1 MTTLDDLTNNIA
13 TLTTVDTDERAA
25 IDALVTLVTTL
36 KAGAGTLTAA
46 QVDALDKANAALANI
61 ATADATATAAM
72 QSQTVGAAAFPA
84 PSIPDVA
91 PAPVLAP

>member
-13 TLTTVDTDERAA
+13 TLTTEDAAERAA

-36 KAGAGTLTAA
+36 KTGVGTLTAA

-61 ATADATATAAM
+61 TAVDIDSTAAIN
-72 QSQTVGAAAFPA
+72 AAFPA
-84 PSIPDVA
+84 GPPVTPAEIVQPTV
-91 PAPVLAP
+91 PAPTLA